1 VKDPPRPGKHDHRS
15 SVRVLAQTKLAQT
28 RAGLAHV
35 INSRTWLFSLTGV
48 IAVAL
53 TASTLGY
60 FAATSAV
67 TLSVDGKAHT
77 VRTFGDDV
85 RGVLASEGITL
96 HDRDVVVPSPD
107 SPVHDG
113 SRITVRY
120 SKPLEVSVD
129 GVEHTYWTTATQVAT
144 ALDELGIRFAGAEL
158 SASRSATIDRGG
170 MALRITTP
178 KAVVV
183 KLGRAKAHKVVLAAE
198 DVRDLLDELGASYDG
213 NDRVTPGFDH
223 LIADGDRIV
232 LTRVR
237 VKRLHLTHEK
247 VAPQVIE
254 RSDSS
259 MYVGD
264 RKTVR
269 AGTPGV
275 RDVVYRVVFHN
286 GREFRRVV
294 LTQDVLT
301 ASVPTIVKVGTKTV
315 SDGSVWDRIAQ
326 CESGG
331 NWAAN
336 TGNGYYGGLQ
346 FNLSTWQA
354 NGGSGRPDQ
363 NSREQQ
369 IAVAERVRDAS
380 GGYGAWPVC
389 GKLA

>member
-1 VKDPPRPGKHDHRS
+1 VPGDGTLRPGTFEHRS
-15 SVRVLAQTKLAQT
+15 IVRAFFTHIT
-28 RAGLAHV
+28 R
-35 INSRTWLFSLTGV
+35 SRTWLIGLVGTIV
-48 IAVAL
+48 VAL
-53 TASTLGY
+53 AATTIGY
-60 FAATSAV
+60 FAATRVV
-67 TLSVDGKAHT
+67 TVSVDGKSHS

-85 RGVLASEGITL
+85 RSVLAGEGIEL
-96 HDRDVVVPSPD
+96 HSRDIVVPSPD
-107 SPVHDG
+107 SAINDG
-113 SRITVRY
+113 TRISVRFSR
-120 SKPLEVSVD
+120 PLELSVD
-129 GVEHTYWTTATQVAT
+129 GVKNTYWTTATKVST
-144 ALDELGIRFAGAEL
+144 ALDQLGIRFAGAEL
-158 SASRSATIDRGG
+158 SASRSATIDRQG
-170 MALRITTP
+170 MALAITTP

-183 KLGRAKAHKVVLAAE
+183 KLGRLKARKVVLAAA
-198 DVRDLLDELGASYDG
+198 DVRDLLDKLGTTYDDDDIVKPG
-213 NDRVTPGFDH
+213 LDAAVT
-223 LIADGDRIV
+223 DGAHIK

-237 VKRLHLTHEK
+237 IKRVHVGHEK
-247 VAPQVIE
+247 MQAPVVEKQ
-254 RSDSS
+254 DSS

-264 RKTVR
+264 RTTER

-275 RDVVYRVVFHN
+275 RDVIYRIVLHN
-286 GREFRRVV
+286 GRVFRRIV
-294 LTQDVLT
+294 LEQNVLS
-301 ASVPTIVKVGTKTV
+301 AAVPAIVKVGTKTV